1 MDRAE
6 LSNLRTRSERA
17 FQAQVVAAAEARTK
31 LQAERIAEQH
41 GHSLRPWRRHP
52 YYGWQTCCKR
62 CPEMAFASGYGVSGA
77 ALKRDCT
84 GEYGREAKRD

>member
-1 MDRAE
+1 MDRAK
-6 LSNLRTRSERA
+6 LSNLRTRSERP

-31 LQAERIAEQH
+31 LQAEWIAEQH
-41 GHSLRPWRRHP
+41 GHSLRPWRRHAV
-52 YYGWQTCCKR
+52 YGWQTVCKR

-84 GEYGREAKRD
+84 GRYGKEAK